1 MNFKRFLILIPLVG
15 LLSATG
21 LMAQHG
27 RYLNESRNPAI
38 GDPAA
43 IAAGAKLWATS
54 CAGCHGPD
62 GSGGRGPNLVKR
74 SVWHP
79 LGDETIFKTIRE
91 GAPGTDM
98 PPTKLTDAETWQ
110 LVAFVKAQTGP
121 ASGNNVPGDPDAGR
135 RVFFDAKT
143 GCSTCHSIR
152 GEGGRMG
159 PDLSDVGGSLPMAL
173 IKEAIIEPSKG
184 LSRYG
189 QEGVIVKLKDG
200 KQIQGVARNRDNYSM
215 QVLDAKGDLHLI
227 SMLNVDQLT
236 ISANSPMPGD
246 YGQRL
251 SKQELQDLVAYLAHQ
266 TVRPLAPAG
275 RKP

>member
-1 MNFKRFLILIPLVG
+1 
-15 LLSATG
+15 
-21 LMAQHG
+21 
-27 RYLNESRNPAI
+27 
-38 GDPAA
+38 
-43 IAAGAKLWATS
+43 
-54 CAGCHGPD
+54 
-62 GSGGRGPNLVKR
+62 
-74 SVWHP
+74 
-79 LGDETIFKTIRE
+79 
-91 GAPGTDM
+91 
-98 PPTKLTDAETWQ
+98 
-110 LVAFVKAQTGP
+110 
-121 ASGNNVPGDPDAGR
+121 
-135 RVFFDAKT
+135 
-143 GCSTCHSIR
+143 
-152 GEGGRMG
+152 
-159 PDLSDVGGSLPMAL
+159 MAL